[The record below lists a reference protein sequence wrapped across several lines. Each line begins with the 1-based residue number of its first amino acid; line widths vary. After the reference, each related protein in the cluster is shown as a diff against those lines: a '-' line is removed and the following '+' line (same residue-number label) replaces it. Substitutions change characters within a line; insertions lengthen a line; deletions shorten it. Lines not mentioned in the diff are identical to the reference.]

1 VSATVGDGSGVGG
14 GGGGAN
20 SSKLVRVAASPGT
33 VKRTRRTKL
42 LTAAK
47 RALARHKKVQARLTI
62 SGGGAV
68 VKRVVRL
75 TS

>member
-1 VSATVGDGSGVGG
+1 MGPAEAEVEAARIPSSSCGSPPAPV
-14 GGGGAN
+14 
-20 SSKLVRVAASPGT
+20 T
-33 VKRTRRTKL
+33 VKLKLPKKL